1 MCVCTVSYR
10 GQLRLVNTNQVQLP
24 SDLEYVVQNTTFLL
38 YLNENGLPQPPLYT
52 NEEGLV
58 FMWTEYG
65 NSAPEWYL
73 A

>member
-1 MCVCTVSYR
+1 
-10 GQLRLVNTNQVQLP
+10 VNTNQVPLP
-24 SDLEYVVQNTTFLL
+24 SDLEYVVQNTTFSL

-58 FMWTEYG
+58 FLWTEYG